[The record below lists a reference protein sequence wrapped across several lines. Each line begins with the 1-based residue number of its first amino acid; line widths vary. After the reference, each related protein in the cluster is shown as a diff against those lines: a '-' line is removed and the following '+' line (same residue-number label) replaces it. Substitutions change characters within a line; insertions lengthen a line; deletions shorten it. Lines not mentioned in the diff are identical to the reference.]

1 MFMETHLGKSIWC
14 ILYYTGTKFRV
25 RLWPQFCSSGQNVLC
40 SMVRGCIGT
49 KQWLGTSLWDE
60 DHRKG
65 SRQEF
70 PNRKGEAEACA
81 FSRQNRFPHSLN
93 TRLTWWN
100 QNSTEE
106 DWSHLVFGCTSH
118 QQNLSQVNLALPC
131 HAVFSHVWL
140 FLAPWAIAFQAPLS
154 IEFSRQK
161 YWNELPFLLQGTF
174 LTHGSSRHPL
184 RLLH

>member
-1 MFMETHLGKSIWC
+1 
-14 ILYYTGTKFRV
+14 
-25 RLWPQFCSSGQNVLC
+25 
-40 SMVRGCIGT
+40 MVRGCIGT

-60 DHRKG
+60 DHRKD
-65 SRQEF
+65 SLQEF
-70 PNRKGEAEACA
+70 PNRKGETEACA

-100 QNSTEE
+100 QNSTE

-131 HAVFSHVWL
+131 HAVLSHVQL
-140 FLAPWAIAFQAPLS
+140 FLAPWAIALQAPLP

-161 YWNELPFLLQGTF
+161 YWNGLPFLLQGTF
-174 LTHGSSRHPL
+174 LTHRSSRHPL